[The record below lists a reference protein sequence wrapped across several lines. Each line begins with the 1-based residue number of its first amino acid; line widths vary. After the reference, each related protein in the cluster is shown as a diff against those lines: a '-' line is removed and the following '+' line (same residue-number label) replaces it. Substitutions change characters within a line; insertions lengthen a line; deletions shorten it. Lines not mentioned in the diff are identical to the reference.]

1 MALGGSLCDAQTACG
16 GELERAYMGGS
27 GTNQAQMR
35 PKD

>member
-1 MALGGSLCDAQTACG
+1 MALGGSLRDAQTACG